1 MMFGEEPEGSIE
13 KKNSTV
19 PLSKGSPF
27 TYDPCSVPLGHRDQA
42 VVECL
47 ST

>member
-13 KKNSTV
+13 NKNFTV

-27 TYDPCSVPLGHRDQA
+27 TYDPHAL
-42 VVECL
+42 CL
-47 ST
+47 WGTETRRL